1 MFGRELL
8 TLCYQKNNCIMDKFF
23 LRACAVA
30 CLMMFSAF
38 SLYSC
43 GGEDEPGPDPTKKT
57 GKDLQAISITS
68 SENEGLAE
76 NSIGVISGNLV
87 YLTVPDNVA
96 GQKLVPTISISEGAV
111 AAIDGVTLEKGMAVD
126 LLDAQNLVVTAED
139 GSTKTYAMLVKTGN
153 PKMDAL
159 VYKFMNDYSIPAIAL
174 TICKDEEVVYSCG
187 YGFGDGTA
195 RDRATDKHLFR
206 LASLS
211 KQFTSAAIMKLVEEG
226 RLSLSSRVFGKGGVL
241 EEEFGADITGL
252 PAAVT
257 VQDLLQHASGWI
269 SDPEDPMFPGLSNS
283 PYWGMTTKERIDYVL
298 HNVAQTSTPGQSYSY
313 YNLGY
318 GMLGMVIE
326 KVSGMDYE
334 SYLKENIWGPA
345 GISDMHVGGDLAHR
359 RENEVIYTS
368 QDGGDGYANDM
379 EMLKA
384 AGGLIGSSSELAR
397 FLCSMDYGT
406 KVPDILKPETL
417 DLIYTPSRAN
427 NQYGLGWNLN
437 HTIFTDWRGY
447 HSGALAGTATMWSVG
462 NNGVNGVLLCNSRSF
477 TKPNFD
483 TDMYVLLHDL
493 EQFYKSSLF
502 WLGWA
507 FVILRMPG
515 LVFARRI
522 WVQFGKSDRKTDE
535 KNLAVLQNQGKV
547 ATFATEFV
555 ETRVR
560 LRSSVGRAN
569 DS

>member
-1 MFGRELL
+1 M
-8 TLCYQKNNCIMDKFF
+8 NKFF

-211 KQFTSAAIMKLVEEG
+211 KQFTSAAIMKLVEEVKA
-226 RLSLSSRVFGKGGVL
+226 SL
-241 EEEFGADITGL
+241 
-252 PAAVT
+252 
-257 VQDLLQHASGWI
+257 
-269 SDPEDPMFPGLSNS
+269 
-283 PYWGMTTKERIDYVL
+283 
-298 HNVAQTSTPGQSYSY
+298 
-313 YNLGY
+313 
-318 GMLGMVIE
+318 
-326 KVSGMDYE
+326 
-334 SYLKENIWGPA
+334 
-345 GISDMHVGGDLAHR
+345 
-359 RENEVIYTS
+359 
-368 QDGGDGYANDM
+368 
-379 EMLKA
+379 
-384 AGGLIGSSSELAR
+384 
-397 FLCSMDYGT
+397 
-406 KVPDILKPETL
+406 
-417 DLIYTPSRAN
+417 
-427 NQYGLGWNLN
+427 
-437 HTIFTDWRGY
+437 
-447 HSGALAGTATMWSVG
+447 
-462 NNGVNGVLLCNSRSF
+462 
-477 TKPNFD
+477 
-483 TDMYVLLHDL
+483 
-493 EQFYKSSLF
+493 
-502 WLGWA
+502 
-507 FVILRMPG
+507 
-515 LVFARRI
+515 
-522 WVQFGKSDRKTDE
+522 
-535 KNLAVLQNQGKV
+535 
-547 ATFATEFV
+547 
-555 ETRVR
+555 
-560 LRSSVGRAN
+560 
-569 DS
+569 

>member
-43 GGEDEPGPDPTKKT
+43 GEEDEPGPDPTKKT

-159 VYKFMNDYSIPAIAL
+159 VYKFMTDYSIPAIAL

-187 YGFGDGTA
+187 YGYGDGTA

-345 GISDMHVGGDLAHR
+345 GITDMHVGGDLAHR

-368 QDGGDGYANDM
+368 QDGGDGYSNDM

-493 EQFYKSSLF
+493 EQFYK
-502 WLGWA
+502 
-507 FVILRMPG
+507 
-515 LVFARRI
+515 
-522 WVQFGKSDRKTDE
+522 
-535 KNLAVLQNQGKV
+535 
-547 ATFATEFV
+547 
-555 ETRVR
+555 
-560 LRSSVGRAN
+560 
-569 DS
+569 

>member
-1 MFGRELL
+1 
-8 TLCYQKNNCIMDKFF
+8 
-23 LRACAVA
+23 
-30 CLMMFSAF
+30 MMFSAF

-159 VYKFMNDYSIPAIAL
+159 VYKFMTDYSIPAIAL

-187 YGFGDGTA
+187 YGYGDGTA

-493 EQFYKSSLF
+493 EQFYK
-502 WLGWA
+502 
-507 FVILRMPG
+507 
-515 LVFARRI
+515 
-522 WVQFGKSDRKTDE
+522 
-535 KNLAVLQNQGKV
+535 
-547 ATFATEFV
+547 
-555 ETRVR
+555 
-560 LRSSVGRAN
+560 
-569 DS
+569 